1 MRVKKKKKIE
11 SIIKWKQI
19 QFFSK
24 KKKKKKVKKKKNW
37 GIKVNKP
44 TTPKNLNL
52 LAPRV

>member
-1 MRVKKKKKIE
+1 MKENTI
-11 SIIKWKQI
+11 
-19 QFFSK
+19 FFK
-24 KKKKKKVKKKKNW
+24 KKKKKKAKKKKNW